1 MSDPA
6 VTPEARGAAG
16 LALLRSMLGDELV
29 DKITE
34 RNTVAP
40 NWQRWT
46 TETLFGDVWLDD
58 TLDVRTR
65 SMITVAALV
74 PTSRSREL
82 ENHLRAA
89 LVNGVTFDELVA
101 IVTHVAFY
109 AGWPS
114 AGEALNV
121 LKRIDDERAA
131 PSS

>member
-1 MSDPA
+1 MPDIA
-6 VTPEARGAAG
+6 TTPDERREAG
-16 LALLRSMLGDELV
+16 LALLRKMIGNDTV
-29 DKITE
+29 DKIAE
-34 RNTVAP
+34 RNTIAP

-46 TETLFGDVWLDD
+46 TETLFGDLWQDE
-58 TLDVRTR
+58 TLSLRTR

-74 PTSRSREL
+74 PTSRTREL

-114 AGEALNV
+114 AGEALTV
-121 LKRIDDERAA
+121 LKRIHDEQA
-131 PSS
+131 S